1 MNSCLEYGTAV
12 PCGSSTAVLEFWHD
26 AFASYA
32 QTMGK
37 KQQTDENRIF
47 GFGAR
52 LKAARIKAEI
62 TQAELGKGAGE
73 FGKDANKQSISDWE
87 AERYYPKVDQL
98 RVMCLRLNA
107 SADELVFGDVRQAA
121 VMAQAESVVRQLTQ
135 AQRDE
140 LLKKMQ
146 GPAVSDEH
154 VEEKMPI
161 TKKPAKERK

>member
-1 MNSCLEYGTAV
+1 
-12 PCGSSTAVLEFWHD
+12 
-26 AFASYA
+26 
-32 QTMGK
+32 MGK
-37 KQQTDENRIF
+37 QTSPDEGQKF

-52 LKAARIKAEI
+52 LKAARQNAGL

-98 RVMCLRLNA
+98 RIICLRLNA
-107 SADELVFGDVRQAA
+107 SADELVFGDVKEAA
-121 VMAQAESVVRQLTQ
+121 KMAQAVSAVQQLT
-135 AQRDE
+135 AEQRAE
-140 LLKKMQ
+140 LLRKMH
-146 GPAVSDEH
+146 GPGVSDER